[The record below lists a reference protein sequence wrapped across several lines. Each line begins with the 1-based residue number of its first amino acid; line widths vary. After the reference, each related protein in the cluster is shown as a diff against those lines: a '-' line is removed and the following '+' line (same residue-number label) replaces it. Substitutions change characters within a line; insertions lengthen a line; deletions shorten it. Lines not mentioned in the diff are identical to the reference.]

1 MTSNKAIFR
10 FLVVMTSFL
19 FLKKPINH
27 VLFSLA
33 LVFFFCCYCCC
44 PCFFFL
50 FLFDCLFVCL
60 FYCSVKEGNCGVQ
73 IIHLGFKRERV
84 CKASLISN
92 QKKRGWPLGYLN
104 VRILFFCCVGLTKYG
119 QMMTRNFL
127 PWVVPPFYEAR
138 RTSKKEVVP
147 RAPRGTLKSIFF

>member
-33 LVFFFCCYCCC
+33 LVFFCCYCCC
-44 PCFFFL
+44 PCFFFFFCL
-50 FLFDCLFVCL
+50 IVCLFV
-60 FYCSVKEGNCGVQ
+60 CGVQ

-92 QKKRGWPLGYLN
+92 QKKRGWPLGYLS

-119 QMMTRNFL
+119 QIMTRNFL
-127 PWVVPPFYEAR
+127 PWVVPHFYEAR
-138 RTSKKEVVP
+138 RASKKEVAP